1 MMVMLMVGAMAAF
14 SSCSKDDDDD
24 DSAPEPT
31 PTVSN
36 TITVTN
42 STGTYTFRNFTFIFL
57 NRDGETISRKEC
69 GTVGLNE
76 RASASIPT
84 GCTYFYVGFYIGSY
98 IILSPNYYVDDPST
112 RSIVVTSEM
121 VNSWDAYDVSSAP
134 ARIREMLE

>member
-1 MMVMLMVGAMAAF
+1 MLMMVMLMVGTMAAF

-24 DSAPEPT
+24 GPAPE

-84 GCTYFYVGFYIGSY
+84 GCTYFYVGFYVGSY
-98 IILSPNYYVDDPST
+98 IIVSPNYYVDDAST
-112 RSIVVTSEM
+112 RNIIVTSEM
-121 VNSWDAYDVSSAP
+121 VNSWDAYDASSAP
-134 ARIREMLE
+134 ARIRGMME